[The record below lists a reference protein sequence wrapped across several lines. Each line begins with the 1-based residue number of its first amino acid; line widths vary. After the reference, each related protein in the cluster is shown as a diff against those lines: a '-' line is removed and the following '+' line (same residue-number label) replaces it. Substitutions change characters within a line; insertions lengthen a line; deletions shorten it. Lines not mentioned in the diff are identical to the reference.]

1 MYVSIKPRL
10 YLFYKC
16 CVLFLH
22 LEISSLLDAIIVK
35 GNCHNI
41 MAHTTWATLF
51 LFQINFSGAEKN

>member
-1 MYVSIKPRL
+1 MHALNLGYICSTIVE
-10 YLFYKC
+10 C
-16 CVLFLH
+16 FLH